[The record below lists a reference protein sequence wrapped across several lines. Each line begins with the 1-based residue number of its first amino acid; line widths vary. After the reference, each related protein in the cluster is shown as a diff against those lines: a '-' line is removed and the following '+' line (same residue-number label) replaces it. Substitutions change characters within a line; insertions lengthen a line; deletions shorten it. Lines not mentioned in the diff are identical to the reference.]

1 VREEKMITH
10 MSQMKDLER
19 ELDERVKRIREV
31 QKEKEIIELRSSE
44 ELAQVREELDLTKE
58 KVLQLQKNEAI
69 IEVYKKKIDQ
79 MAQLQ

>member
-1 VREEKMITH
+1 MITH

-44 ELAQVREELDLTKE
+44 ELAQLREELDLTKE
-58 KVLQLQKNEAI
+58 KVLQLQKNDTT

-79 MAQLQ
+79 MVQLQ

>member
-1 VREEKMITH
+1 MITH

-44 ELAQVREELDLTKE
+44 ELAQLREELDLTKE
-58 KVLQLQKNEAI
+58 KVLQLQKNDST
-69 IEVYKKKIDQ
+69 IELYKKKIDQ
-79 MAQLQ
+79 MVQLQ